1 MKKVKR
7 IVSTTLFFDHAVSS
21 FSTCCAGG
29 FTAGYDDRRIN
40 WDQLPSTAA
49 QPKKGFDC
57 SGFTQYVFK
66 SFGIHLSHSSKSQAV
81 EGTAVKKNE
90 LRKGDLVFFK
100 TDGKG
105 ISHVGIFLGDGK
117 FAHSSS
123 KHGVIIDDI
132 SEAYYVKRYVTAARI
147 LSGRDLPRNHRFTRR
162 VDSSQFPCYDQ
173 LQHIHTHMTISYT
186 SHRARPG

>member
-1 MKKVKR
+1 
-7 IVSTTLFFDHAVSS
+7 VSTTLFFVMLFS
-21 FSTCCAGG
+21 FSNVALADSPLDMTIEELIGTSYKHGG
-29 FTAGYDDRRIN
+29 T
-40 WDQLPSTAA
+40 T
-49 QPKKGFDC
+49 KKGFDC

-66 SFGIHLSHSSKSQAV
+66 SFGIDLSHSSKSQAV

-147 LSGRDLPRNHRFTRR
+147 LSDETYQEITA
-162 VDSSQFPCYDQ
+162 SQEE
-173 LQHIHTHMTISYT
+173 
-186 SHRARPG
+186 